1 MGEACVYQKRR
12 ISEHCRYKKES
23 EDRCDDNNR
32 TIRSG
37 KGTYR
42 EIGVDTD
49 AALKILKKI
58 PISLHCW
65 QGDDV
70 GGFDQR
76 GPLTGGI
83 QATGNYPG
91 KARTPEELMAD
102 IDEVLALAPGRL
114 S

>member
-1 MGEACVYQKRR
+1 MTTTERYEAA
-12 ISEHCRYKKES
+12 KEL
-23 EDRCDDNNR
+23 
-32 TIRSG
+32 
-37 KGTYR
+37 YR

-76 GPLTGGI
+76 GPLTGGC
-83 QATGNYPG
+83 
-91 KARTPEELMAD
+91 
-102 IDEVLALAPGRL
+102 
-114 S
+114 